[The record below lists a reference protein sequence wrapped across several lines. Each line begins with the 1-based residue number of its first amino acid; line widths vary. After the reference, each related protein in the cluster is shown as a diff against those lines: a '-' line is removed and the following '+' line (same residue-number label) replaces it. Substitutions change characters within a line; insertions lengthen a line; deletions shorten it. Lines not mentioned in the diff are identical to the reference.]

1 MPSFTK
7 ADRQRT
13 GYLSFF
19 SEDHGRY
26 VVSFLCQWGSG
37 DWKKVETGE
46 RIGAAVIG
54 WRARVSV
61 FVDRLHSH
69 ELLMIHGSAC
79 ARPLDPP
86 CRQAGPTLLTSG
98 SEAACRLD

>member
-7 ADRQRT
+7 ADHQRT

-26 VVSFLCQWGSG
+26 VVSFLCQWRSG

-54 WRARVSV
+54 WRARAYLV
-61 FVDRLHSH
+61 L
-69 ELLMIHGSAC
+69 
-79 ARPLDPP
+79 
-86 CRQAGPTLLTSG
+86 
-98 SEAACRLD
+98 